1 MALFFE
7 VSQSC
12 TLIDDH
18 FFLTLFLVFFRNI
31 LAFKYS
37 LNLFLALFAERVDQ
51 I

>member
-7 VSQSC
+7 VSQPC
-12 TLIDDH
+12 TLVYDH
-18 FFLTLFLVFFRNI
+18 FFLALFLVFFRNI

-37 LNLFLALFAERVDQ
+37 LDLLLALFAKRVDQ